1 MVHGTCNRHLI
12 LSEKKIGFLVPVWC
26 TELIVR
32 PRRRSPPKKKRP
44 HRRSFS
50 ILHDTFGMAVAT
62 FWQPGKVRMQRTFQ
76 YEKIST
82 TGFRCRLRRVEI
94 RFESKLMKLAI
105 LGLECCHLPSSSA
118 SSSNASY
125 MWFLKFFPHF

>member
-82 TGFRCRLRRVEI
+82 TGFRCRLERVETYETLK
-94 RFESKLMKLAI
+94 FTI

-118 SSSNASY
+118 AASSPSNASY
-125 MWFLKFFPHF
+125 KWFLKFFPYF